1 MGNTAQAKTIDF
13 GYNIQPFLK
22 THDAAYRRHD
32 KLIFEHT
39 AENEKIVDEMEHI
52 KNLLASVNKDRRKNQ
67 AIDYGSTDPAKKE
80 LVDTVKKIN
89 PNLIAEGCYSWK
101 EEEIDRLVENL
112 NNHTKHLTT
121 VLNPKMM
128 YITQLFQD
136 RNRITEIIGEIVKMY
151 REESTAIVRNQR
163 K

>member
-1 MGNTAQAKTIDF
+1 MEVHDF
-13 GYNIQPFLK
+13 GYTAKPFL
-22 THDAAYRRHD
+22 DAHTLVYDHQD
-32 KLIFEHT
+32 KLILKKT
-39 AENEKIVDEMEHI
+39 SDNDKIVDELDQI

-67 AIDYGSTDPAKKE
+67 SVDYSADDHKKNM
-80 LVDTVKKIN
+80 VNCIRGIN

-112 NNHTKHLTT
+112 NNHSKHLMT

-128 YITQLFQD
+128 EITQLFQD
-136 RNRITEIIGEIVKMY
+136 RNRMTEIIGEIVKMY

-163 K
+163 R